1 MIYLLQFDIP
11 GRKKYNI
18 SNLVLD
24 YNGTIACDGKVLKQ
38 VKEKLAHLSRNLDI
52 YILTADT
59 FGTVRDEFIDS
70 PVNIVIIG
78 DNSTGIEFKKKFIEK
93 IDQEKTIAFGN
104 GANDVE
110 MLKNAELG
118 ILVIGAE
125 GSATE
130 SLINSNLVIN
140 DIIDGLNLLL
150 YPKRLIATLR
160 R

>member
-1 MIYLLQFDIP
+1 MLQFDIP
-11 GRKKYNI
+11 GRKKYAI

-38 VKEKLAHLSRNLDI
+38 VKEKLAHLSKNLDI

-70 PVNIVIIG
+70 PVNIVIID
-78 DNSTGIEFKKKFIEK
+78 DNSTGIEFKKEFIEK
-93 IDQEKTIAFGN
+93 IGQEKTIAFGN

-118 ILVIGAE
+118 ILVIGVE